1 MANNVA
7 FAPEMQE
14 LTSAVQALSQPQ
26 ALYPPYTPARPTPL
40 TQEERLEVRYWKE
53 IQHGIM
59 HDTPF
64 YIQTKD
70 RASRVSGD
78 GIDRY
83 SDRWKPKRKAALSLL
98 DLRTDESYFPE
109 ELHIVL
115 RGDVP
120 GRKKRK
126 QQTFDVKKFLDSTK
140 AEDDQQVVEFDDADD
155 LADIGIPV
163 RHASDDDGEADEEVE
178 QDEAFSD
185 DGNDYEDNYFDG
197 GDDDVQDDGP
207 HEETY

>member
-1 MANNVA
+1 MANNLA

-14 LTSAVQALSQPQ
+14 LTNAVQAHSQPQ
-26 ALYPPYTPARPTPL
+26 ALYPLYTPARPRGL
-40 TQEERLEVRYWKE
+40 TQEEKLEVRYWKE
-53 IQHGIM
+53 IQYGVM

-64 YIQTKD
+64 YIQPKD
-70 RASRVSGD
+70 RSTGISGD
-78 GIDRY
+78 GIERY

-98 DLRTDESYFPE
+98 DLRTDERYFPE
-109 ELHIVL
+109 ELHVVL
-115 RGDVP
+115 RGDIP

-126 QQTFDVKKFLDSTK
+126 LQTFDLKKFLENNK
-140 AEDDQQVVEFDDADD
+140 VDDEPVEFDDVEPADEV
-155 LADIGIPV
+155 GVPV
-163 RHASDDDGEADEEVE
+163 RHASDDEQDEEEEVE